1 MTLYDLLQ
9 EDECILSFHIEGEM
23 TKRHMIAPCGSDGA
37 PMTDDMG
44 ACIEQTLHRILENG
58 GNDDNVYEILGAV
71 KDVQCDSDE
80 VCRIDL
86 GYVIP
91 GLISKTIEP
100 TGERKLSQKT
110 FLTWLKN
117 TFTIEPT
124 AMRLIENV
132 VSVLDKAD
140 MTPQSKTFALMDILD
155 AGIGITDEET
165 AMCAFD

>member
-23 TKRHMIAPCGSDGA
+23 TKRHIIAPCGGDGA
-37 PMTDDMG
+37 PTTDNIG

-71 KDVQCDSDE
+71 KDMQCSSDE
-80 VCRIDL
+80 RYCIDL

-91 GLISKTIEP
+91 GPIDRNIEP
-100 TGERKLSQKT
+100 TGERKLSQRT
-110 FLTWLKN
+110 FLAWLKN

-132 VSVLDKAD
+132 ISVLDKAD
-140 MTPQSKTFALMDILD
+140 MKPQSKTFALMDILD